1 MRSGSAVRCQETRIA
16 GHVVGVRSDVPGD
29 YRTSLYASGCDFLLC
44 ACVTFVVKRVMFQD

>member
-29 YRTSLYASGCDFLLC
+29 YRTSLYASGCDVLLC
-44 ACVTFVVKRVMFQD
+44 ACVTFLVKRVMFQD